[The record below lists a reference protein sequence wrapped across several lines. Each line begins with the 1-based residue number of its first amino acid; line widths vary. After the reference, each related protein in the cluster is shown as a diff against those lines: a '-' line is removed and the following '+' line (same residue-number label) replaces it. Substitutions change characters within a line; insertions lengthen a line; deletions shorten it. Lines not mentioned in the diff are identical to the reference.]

1 MEENSS
7 RQTEI
12 KVGIFTL
19 IGLAL
24 VVALGIFIADIDL
37 SGNRGYTLQVFF
49 KTADGLGVGN
59 QVRYAGIRAG
69 KVEKIELMPHGI
81 SVTLKMDPGV
91 KVPKGSIVS
100 LGTEGLVGSKYVAIQ
115 PPEEVSQEFLPP
127 DSKLIGTSPPSIDDM
142 MASATRLVGQLEQT
156 VGNVNEIAGSEETKI
171 AIKTAIKNMGLITD
185 NLRMATESLNRMST
199 GSEGDMRA
207 IVQNLRATSDDM
219 RQVVGTA
226 NRMLATVDDNGKGAE
241 DIRQMLT
248 DMKSIVQRMDKIAAS
263 VEGLA
268 TDPNTISDV
277 KATIRNASETS
288 AKINRLLGG
297 NESTGSNKTDTGSGT
312 EKKKTSSRSF
322 FEGGAEMSYSADEK
336 DWRGDANISI
346 GGDRYVRI
354 GAQDIGEDNHF
365 ELQGG
370 TWKGPIGFRAGVFE
384 SRLGFGVDWQASKR
398 FKVSVDG
405 YDPND
410 FKYRVRGEYDVTDST
425 SVFGQFYGKDRSS
438 STYFG
443 IRQRF

>member
-1 MEENSS
+1 MQENSS

-19 IGLAL
+19 IGLAV

-91 KVPKGSIVS
+91 KVPKGSLVS

-115 PPEEVSQEFLPP
+115 PPEEVNKDFLPP
-127 DSKLIGTSPPSIDDM
+127 GSKLEGTSRPSIDDM
-142 MASATRLVGQLEQT
+142 MVSANRLVSQLEQT

-171 AIKTAIKNMGLITD
+171 AIKTAIRNMGLITD
-185 NLRMATESLNRMST
+185 NLRMATESLNRMSS

-241 DIRQMLT
+241 DIRQMLS
-248 DMKSIVQRMDKIAAS
+248 DMKSVIARMDKITAS
-263 VEGLA
+263 VEGMA
-268 TDPNTISDV
+268 TDPNTIADV

-288 AKINRLLGG
+288 AKINQLLGG
-297 NESTGSNKTDTGSGT
+297 NKSSGSDKGT
-312 EKKKTSSRSF
+312 RVGKKQTSSRNF

-336 DWRGDANISI
+336 DWRGDANVSI
-346 GGDRYVRI
+346 GGDRYIRI
-354 GAQDIGEDNHF
+354 GAQDIGEENHF

-384 SRLGFGVDWQASKR
+384 SRLGVGVDWQASKR
-398 FKVSVDG
+398 LKVSVDG

-410 FKYRVRGEYDVTDST
+410 FKYRVRGEYDVTDTT
-425 SVFGQFYGKDRSS
+425 SIFGQIYGKDRAS

>member
-171 AIKTAIKNMGLITD
+171 AIKTAIKNIGLITD

-226 NRMLATVDDNGKGAE
+226 NRMLTTVDDNGKGAE

-248 DMKSIVQRMDKIAAS
+248 DMKSIVHRMDKIAAS

-268 TDPNTISDV
+268 TDPDTISDV

-297 NESTGSNKTDTGSGT
+297 NQSTGSDKVDKGSGT

-384 SRLGFGVDWQASKR
+384 SRLGVGVDWQASKR

>member
-24 VVALGIFIADIDL
+24 VVVLGIFIADIDL

-59 QVRYAGIRAG
+59 QVRYSGVRAG

-81 SVTLKMDPGV
+81 SVILKMDPGV
-91 KVPKGSIVS
+91 KVPKGSSVS

-142 MASATRLVGQLEQT
+142 MASAARLVGQLEQT

-185 NLRMATESLNRMST
+185 NLRMATESLNRLST

-226 NRMLATVDDNGKGAE
+226 NRMLATVDDNGKGAA

-277 KATIRNASETS
+277 KATISNASEMS

-297 NESTGSNKTDTGSGT
+297 NQSTGSDKTDKGSGT
-312 EKKKTSSRSF
+312 GKKKTSSRSF

-384 SRLGFGVDWQASKR
+384 SRLGVGVDWQASKR

>member
-1 MEENSS
+1 MEEYSS

-19 IGLAL
+19 IGIVL
-24 VVALGIFIADIDL
+24 VVALGLFIADVDL
-37 SGNRGYTLQVFF
+37 SGNRGYRLNVFF
-49 KTADGLGVGN
+49 KAADGLGVGN

-69 KVEKIELMPHGI
+69 KVEQIELMPHGI
-81 SVTLKMDPGV
+81 SVVLQMDPGV
-91 KVPKGSIVS
+91 KVPQGSTVT
-100 LGTEGLVGSKYVAIQ
+100 LGTEGLVGSKYIAIQ
-115 PPEEVSQEFLPP
+115 PPEAETKEFLPAG
-127 DSKLIGTSPPSIDDM
+127 SKMVGTAPPSMDDL
-142 MASATRLVGQLEQT
+142 MASANRLVGQLEAV
-156 VGNVNEIAGSEETKI
+156 VGNVNEVAGSEETKK
-171 AIKTAIKNMGLITD
+171 AIKTAILNMGLITD
-185 NLRMATESLNRMST
+185 NLRMATESLNRVSS
-199 GSEGDMRA
+199 GSEGDLRA

-226 NRMLATVDDNGKGAE
+226 NRMMATIDDNGKGAE
-241 DIRQMLT
+241 DIRQMLS
-248 DMKSIVQRMDKIAAS
+248 DMKSVISRMDKITAS

-268 TDPNTISDV
+268 TDPQTISDV

-288 AKINRLLGG
+288 EKINRLLGG
-297 NESTGSNKTDTGSGT
+297 GKSSGQEKGET
-312 EKKKTSSRSF
+312 SEKKKTSSRSF
-322 FEGGAEMSYSADEK
+322 FEGGADFSHSPDEG

-354 GAQDIGEDNHF
+354 GAQDIGEDNHL

-370 TWKGPIGFRAGVFE
+370 VWKGPIGFRAGVFE
-384 SRLGFGVDWQASKR
+384 SRLGVGVDWQASKR
-398 FKVSVDG
+398 LKVSVDG

-410 FKYRVRGEYDVTDST
+410 FQYRVRGEYGITDKT
-425 SVFGQFYGKDRSS
+425 SIFGQFYGKNRST

>member
-24 VVALGIFIADIDL
+24 VVVLGIFIADIDL

-59 QVRYAGIRAG
+59 QVRYAGVRAG

-81 SVTLKMDPGV
+81 SVILKMDPGV
-91 KVPKGSIVS
+91 KVPKGSSVS

-127 DSKLIGTSPPSIDDM
+127 ESKLVGASSPSIDDM
-142 MASATRLVGQLEQT
+142 MASAARLVGQLEQT

-185 NLRMATESLNRMST
+185 NLRMATESLNRLST

-226 NRMLATVDDNGKGAE
+226 NRMLATVDDNGKGAA

-277 KATIRNASETS
+277 KATISNASEMS

-297 NESTGSNKTDTGSGT
+297 NQSTGSDKTDKGSGT
-312 EKKKTSSRSF
+312 GKKKTSSRSF

-384 SRLGFGVDWQASKR
+384 SRLGVGVDWQASKR

>member
-1 MEENSS
+1 VEENSS

-171 AIKTAIKNMGLITD
+171 AIKTAIKNIGLITD

-226 NRMLATVDDNGKGAE
+226 NRMLTTVDDNGKGAE

-248 DMKSIVQRMDKIAAS
+248 DMKSIVHRMDKIAAS

-268 TDPNTISDV
+268 TDPDTISDV

-297 NESTGSNKTDTGSGT
+297 NQSTGSDKVDKGSGT

-384 SRLGFGVDWQASKR
+384 SRLGVGVDWQASKR

>member
-171 AIKTAIKNMGLITD
+171 AIKTAIKNIGLITD

-226 NRMLATVDDNGKGAE
+226 NRMLTTVDDNGKGAE

-297 NESTGSNKTDTGSGT
+297 NQSTGSDKVDKGSGT

-384 SRLGFGVDWQASKR
+384 SRLGVGVDWQASKR